1 MYENVWWPIY
11 IPDKDPFSID
21 FIDFYLPLVCTCVQV
36 SQQKVWIVQSAF
48 KREFNTS
55 LGKSKGQTA

>member
-21 FIDFYLPLVCTCVQV
+21 FIDFYLLFTMHV
-36 SQQKVWIVQSAF
+36 SAS
-48 KREFNTS
+48 
-55 LGKSKGQTA
+55 KSTKGLNCAKCIQTRI